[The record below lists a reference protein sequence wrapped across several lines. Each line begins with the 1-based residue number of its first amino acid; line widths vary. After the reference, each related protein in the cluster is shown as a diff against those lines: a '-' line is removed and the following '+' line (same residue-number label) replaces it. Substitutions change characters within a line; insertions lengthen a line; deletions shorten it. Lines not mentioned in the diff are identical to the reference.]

1 MITGGKSG
9 CLIEWNQDYE
19 KTGRFLQLPEID
31 GACRIITSYKN
42 QDQCLVGTT
51 KNGLLEVNFE
61 TNLAKKI
68 VNGHDGELWG
78 LSGSYINQ
86 TSTCFTTCGY
96 DKNLCYWNSVSHELI
111 HSFQLEEPMHC
122 VNMHPKLEGLV
133 AIGLTKPKWIVFDLN
148 EGKEVFSQSIGTE
161 QIECISFSPNGL
173 YLACGS
179 RDNFIFIYSASED
192 GKKYSKIGKCSGHS
206 SFITH
211 IDWSTDN
218 EHLMSNSGDYE
229 ILTWNAQTCKQITQ
243 VEKLRDLS
251 FTTNT
256 CVLSLNTVGIW
267 DGSYDGTDINAAACS
282 TSKKHLCYVD
292 DLGKVNIVDYPCIS
306 KAEKNDYKGHSSH
319 VTNVIFI
326 NNDSTVV
333 TTGGND
339 TTILQWKVIND

>member
-1 MITGGKSG
+1 
-9 CLIEWNQDYE
+9 
-19 KTGRFLQLPEID
+19 
-31 GACRIITSYKN
+31 
-42 QDQCLVGTT
+42 
-51 KNGLLEVNFE
+51 
-61 TNLAKKI
+61 
-68 VNGHDGELWG
+68 
-78 LSGSYINQ
+78 
-86 TSTCFTTCGY
+86 
-96 DKNLCYWNSVSHELI
+96 
-111 HSFQLEEPMHC
+111 
-122 VNMHPKLEGLV
+122 
-133 AIGLTKPKWIVFDLN
+133 
-148 EGKEVFSQSIGTE
+148 
-161 QIECISFSPNGL
+161 
-173 YLACGS
+173 
-179 RDNFIFIYSASED
+179 
-192 GKKYSKIGKCSGHS
+192 
-206 SFITH
+206 
-211 IDWSTDN
+211 
-218 EHLMSNSGDYE
+218 MSNSGDYE

-326 NNDSTVV
+326 NNDSTVI